1 VLLVLRICCKGFPG
15 QIIGFQMTKKTD
27 VSLSWLLVDGDM
39 SGRVHV
45 EPKRDRMEKI
55 PSPDYY

>member
-1 VLLVLRICCKGFPG
+1 
-15 QIIGFQMTKKTD
+15 MTKKKTD
-27 VSLSWLLVDGDM
+27 GSLSWLLVDGDM

-45 EPKRDRMEKI
+45 EPKSDRMEKI